1 MKLLFMDYPVKD
13 LKEALAFYR
22 DVLGFEEA
30 WREGDHTVALK
41 LPGSDVQLMI
51 ENDEIGLTPG
61 AVFLV
66 DNVDKY
72 YEDNKETLNFIKEPV
87 DIPPGRYAIF
97 QDNSGN
103 LLRILD
109 FTNESNPE

>member
-1 MKLLFMDYPVKD
+1 MKLVFMDYPVEN
-13 LKEALAFYR
+13 LKESLAFYR

-41 LPGSDVQLMI
+41 MPGSEVQLMI
-51 ENDEIGLTPG
+51 ENDEVGLTPG

-66 DNVDKY
+66 ESVDKY
-72 YEDNKETLNFIKEPV
+72 FEENKDSIKFIKEPI

-103 LLRILD
+103 LIRILD
-109 FTNESNPE
+109 FSKE

>member
-1 MKLLFMDYPVKD
+1 MKLLFMDYPVEN
-13 LKEALAFYR
+13 LKESLAFYR

-41 LPGSDVQLMI
+41 MPGSDVQLMI
-51 ENDEIGLTPG
+51 ENDEVGLTPG

-66 DNVDKY
+66 DSVDEY
-72 YEDNKETLNFIKEPV
+72 YGKKRDILTFVKEPM

-103 LLRILD
+103 LIRILD
-109 FTNESNPE
+109 FSKE

>member
-1 MKLLFMDYPVKD
+1 MKLLFMDYPVEN
-13 LKEALAFYR
+13 LKESLAFYR

-41 LPGSDVQLMI
+41 MPGSDIQLMI
-51 ENDEIGLTPG
+51 ETDEVGSTPG

-66 DNVDKY
+66 DSVDQY
-72 YEDNKETLNFIKEPV
+72 FEDNKDIINFIKEPI

-103 LLRILD
+103 LIRILD
-109 FTNESNPE
+109 FSKE

>member
-1 MKLLFMDYPVKD
+1 MKLVFMDYPVKD
-13 LKEALAFYR
+13 LKESLAFYR
-22 DVLGFEEA
+22 DILGFEEA

-41 LPGSDVQLMI
+41 MPGSEVQLMI
-51 ENDEIGLTPG
+51 ENDELGLTPG

-66 DNVDKY
+66 DSVDQY
-72 YEDNKETLNFIKEPV
+72 YEDNKDTLKFLKEPV

-97 QDNSGN
+97 QDISGN

-109 FTNESNPE
+109 FSKEK

>member
-1 MKLLFMDYPVKD
+1 MKLVFIDYPVEN
-13 LKEALAFYR
+13 LKESLAFYR

-41 LPGSDVQLMI
+41 LPGSEVQLMI
-51 ENDEIGLTPG
+51 ENDEMGLTPG

-66 DNVDKY
+66 DDVDQY
-72 YEDNKETLNFIKEPV
+72 FLDNKDSLKFIKEPV

-103 LLRILD
+103 LIRILD
-109 FTNESNPE
+109 FSKE

>member
-1 MKLLFMDYPVKD
+1 MKLLFMDYPVEN
-13 LKEALAFYR
+13 LKESLAFYR

-41 LPGSDVQLMI
+41 MPGSDVQLMI
-51 ENDEIGLTPG
+51 ENDEVGLTPG

-66 DNVDKY
+66 DSVDEY
-72 YEDNKETLNFIKEPV
+72 YKEKKDILSFVKEPM

-103 LLRILD
+103 LIRILD
-109 FTNESNPE
+109 FSKE